1 MLPKSMPKC
10 WAIVPAAGIGSRMQS
25 TTPKQYLDLDGRYLI
40 EHSLLKLLAMDWVSE
55 IVVAIAGD
63 DPYWSKLEISK
74 NSRIKTVIGGGERAE
89 SVWNALL
96 SIDERVED
104 SDYVLVHDAARPCI
118 AGDDLEK
125 LYQTVIN
132 SESGV
137 ILADKLT
144 DTIKRDDGNS
154 SILKTVPREGLWRAL
169 TPQMFSYALLK
180 TALKTARETSSD
192 AVTDEASAVEQ
203 LGLSPKLLQ
212 GRSDNIKVTTKG
224 DLKLASLIL
233 LSQRE
238 TQ

>member
-1 MLPKSMPKC
+1 MPKC

-25 TTPKQYLDLDGRYLI
+25 TTPKQYLELDGRSLI
-40 EHSLLKLLAMDWVSE
+40 EHSLLKLLAMNWVSE
-55 IVVAIAGD
+55 IVVAVAED
-63 DPYWSKLEISK
+63 DPYWPKLALSK
-74 NSRIKTVIGGGERAE
+74 NSRIQTVIGGDERAE

-96 SIDERVED
+96 SIDERAED

-118 AGDDLEK
+118 ASDDLEK
-125 LYQTVIN
+125 LYQTVLN

-180 TALKTARETSSD
+180 TALKTARESSSD

-238 TQ
+238 IQ

>member
-55 IVVAIAGD
+55 IVVAVAEG
-63 DPYWSKLEISK
+63 DPYWPKLSLSK
-74 NSRIKTVIGGGERAE
+74 NSRITTVIGGGERAD

-104 SDYVLVHDAARPCI
+104 NDYVLVHDAARPCI
-118 AGDDLEK
+118 ASDDLEK

-144 DTIKRDDGNS
+144 DTIKRDNGNS

-180 TALKTARETSSD
+180 TALKTARESSSD
-192 AVTDEASAVEQ
+192 AVTDEAYAVEQ
-203 LGLSPKLLQ
+203 LGLSPRLIQ

-238 TQ
+238 T